1 MLFLADRVFGPTTTT
16 RNVYDVAAHHVV
28 NGAMEGINGMTLA
41 VYFGRTTPRSP
52 DAWGAR
58 ILKFPPV
65 ASRNRTR
72 DRIGA
77 ETPSNTTRL
86 TPLVSFSIIQ
96 EVVNDLLNPAGHNL
110 RIREDKQGTFVEG
123 IKEEV
128 ILSPAHALSHIAA
141 GEEQRHV
148 GSTKFNLLSSR
159 SHTIFTLTI
168 ESSPLGDKIQGE
180 AVHLS
185 QLNLVDLAGSES
197 SKVETSGLRRKEG
210 SYINKSL
217 LTLETVISKLTDVK
231 ASHVPYRD
239 SKLIRILQSS
249 LSGHDRVSLICT
261 VTPASRISE
270 ETHNTLKF
278 AHRAKHI
285 EIQAKQNKV
294 FSLYS
299 NTTKLQITDEK
310 SLIKKYQHEIRKLKE
325 ELEQLKQDTV
335 PVPQLKD
342 MGAHDTILLK
352 QKVLF

>member
-1 MLFLADRVFGPTTTT
+1 
-16 RNVYDVAAHHVV
+16 
-28 NGAMEGINGMTLA
+28 MT
-41 VYFGRTTPRSP
+41 
-52 DAWGAR
+52 
-58 ILKFPPV
+58 
-65 ASRNRTR
+65 
-72 DRIGA
+72 
-77 ETPSNTTRL
+77 
-86 TPLVSFSIIQ
+86 
-96 EVVNDLLNPAGHNL
+96 
-110 RIREDKQGTFVEG
+110 
-123 IKEEV
+123 
-128 ILSPAHALSHIAA
+128 
-141 GEEQRHV
+141 EQRHV

-197 SKVETSGLRRKEG
+197 SK
-210 SYINKSL
+210 
-217 LTLETVISKLTDVK
+217 VISKLTDVK

-285 EIQAKQNKV
+285 EIQAKQNK
-294 FSLYS
+294 
-299 NTTKLQITDEK
+299 ITDEK